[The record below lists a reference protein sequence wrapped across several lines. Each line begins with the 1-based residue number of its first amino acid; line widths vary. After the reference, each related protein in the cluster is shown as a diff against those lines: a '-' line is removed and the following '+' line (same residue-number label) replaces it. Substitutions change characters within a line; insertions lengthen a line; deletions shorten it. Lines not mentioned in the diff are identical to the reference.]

1 MNTRIFGKL
10 HSLQLKKISKPLG
23 IAISALFIISMI
35 AMIAQ
40 PAAAATG
47 SLAGGA
53 WICQAHYNTGDMGP
67 YAISHTESGVSA
79 SGVTN
84 VDNCR
89 LPAEIFRGYCEWD
102 AQGGGWNLQST
113 PILSFDIWADKVM
126 QIHVGLVDTTSGW
139 NPGYG
144 EEVADTYFAQTYNQ
158 PAKVTYG
165 VGTIKSPDGAW
176 NIMVGPSDGST
187 QHYEVDMR
195 NWGVTLGH
203 VGQIVFDVTCNH
215 QADINWKIS
224 NVVVS
229 SNGVGTPAPTVTP
242 TPTPVATPTPT
253 VVPTPTPTATP
264 TPTPIITP
272 TPTVTPTQTPTPTVV
287 PTPTPTA
294 DPTPEPTTTPT
305 QIPTAPTIPSA
316 PATPSNPTTDPTQT
330 PAPTQTTT
338 PTQAPTEPT
347 SPAPTY
353 IHRYN
358 WWGMFNWNFFNMR
371 TWFFNW

>member
-1 MNTRIFGKL
+1 LILPIRKLKKFRKREKVNTRIFGTTL
-10 HSLQLKKISKPLG
+10 HSSQLRRISKPLG
-23 IAISALFIISMI
+23 IAISAIFIISML
-35 AMIAQ
+35 AMIAAQ
-40 PAAAATG
+40 PAAAATTTVG

-67 YAISHTESGVSA
+67 YAIQHTESGVSA

-84 VDNCR
+84 IDNCK
-89 LPAEIFRGYCEWD
+89 LPSEIFRGYCEWD
-102 AQGGGWNLQST
+102 AQGSGWNLQST

-126 QIHVGLVDTTSGW
+126 QIHVGLVDTTNGW

-144 EEVADTYFAQTYNQ
+144 EEIADTYFAQVYGQ
-158 PAKVTYG
+158 PAQVTYG

-176 NIMVGPSDGST
+176 NIMVGPSDKST

-229 SNGVGTPAPTVTP
+229 SNGVGTPAPT
-242 TPTPVATPTPT
+242 ATPKPT
-253 VVPTPTPTATP
+253 TN
-264 TPTPIITP
+264 
-272 TPTVTPTQTPTPTVV
+272 PTQTP
-287 PTPTPTA
+287 A
-294 DPTPEPTTTPT
+294 
-305 QIPTAPTIPSA
+305 
-316 PATPSNPTTDPTQT
+316 

-338 PTQAPTEPT
+338 PTQAPADPT
-347 SPAPTY
+347 TSSAPTY
-353 IHRYN
+353 THRYH
-358 WWGMFNWNFFNMR
+358 WWGTFNWNVFNQR
-371 TWFFNW
+371 TD

>member
-1 MNTRIFGKL
+1 
-10 HSLQLKKISKPLG
+10 
-23 IAISALFIISMI
+23 
-35 AMIAQ
+35 MIAQ

-47 SLAGGA
+47 SLAGGK

-126 QIHVGLVDTTSGW
+126 QIHVGLVDTTNGW

-144 EEVADTYFAQTYNQ
+144 EEVADTYFAQVYGQ
-158 PAKVTYG
+158 PAQVTYG

-176 NIMVGPSDGST
+176 NIMVGPSDKST

-195 NWGVTLGH
+195 DWGVTLGH

-264 TPTPIITP
+264 TPTPTINTNPNRNTNTNTNSNRSTNTNPNNRLQPQNQQPHQPRYQHPQLHPHQLHHLNQQPTQHKHQHLHKQQHQPRHQQSQQQPSTNTHTP
-272 TPTVTPTQTPTPTVV
+272 TPMVGNVQLELLQHANMVLQLV
-287 PTPTPTA
+287 K
-294 DPTPEPTTTPT
+294 
-305 QIPTAPTIPSA
+305 
-316 PATPSNPTTDPTQT
+316 
-330 PAPTQTTT
+330 
-338 PTQAPTEPT
+338 T
-347 SPAPTY
+347 SFSTL
-353 IHRYN
+353 
-358 WWGMFNWNFFNMR
+358 F
-371 TWFFNW
+371 